1 MSVCPNICI
10 ISFSN
15 MDILF
20 HVTDAMISPNF
31 LLRLQHYNYL
41 VLTPLTTLQ
50 HHQKI
55 YVFFLPLFFIQMFQG
70 QSRDRPMLVNQ
81 LWRICVRLVAISQ
94 SNQFKS
100 SLLFYQQDS
109 LHSRVHKI
117 QWKFKH
123 KVLDVEEIQYS
134 KKSGKTDWNWLQI
147 YIRNICVKI
156 KSLGQARQEFYMQF
170 HMHKLRQLL
179 AKTTSKFGQG

>member
-1 MSVCPNICI
+1 MKGRQKTRTRIKLMHFWLPRSNQFSFSLFLSWSFIVFISLCLWHAFDCMSVCPNICM

-15 MDILF
+15 TDISS
-20 HVTDAMISPNF
+20 HITDTMISPNF
-31 LLRLQHYNYL
+31 LLQLQHYNYL

-81 LWRICVRLVAISQ
+81 LWRICVLLVAISQ

-100 SLLFYQQDS
+100 SFLFYQQDS

-123 KVLDVEEIQYS
+123 KVLDV
-134 KKSGKTDWNWLQI
+134 
-147 YIRNICVKI
+147 
-156 KSLGQARQEFYMQF
+156 
-170 HMHKLRQLL
+170 
-179 AKTTSKFGQG
+179 